1 MQPESLVQLIGSGNS
16 SVVEKEWM
24 DVVESDEMAPSTL
37 VRYRPVLEALCKEG
51 KRDVAAEYAWAAL
64 ESLSGRHAPQV
75 VLTVAGPFLLAVGN
89 NEELR
94 AQVAE
99 LYRKA
104 YTDVDGLEGLLKEA
118 GIEVGR
124 PVRRAVR
131 TLEVCLGSKEGDY
144 LVLRDEDGAARIDA
158 IDRSEWR
165 FTINVGDGV
174 ETLSAVQL
182 ADAYAPASP
191 TDFQVLRRFAPD
203 QFLESLQAD
212 PGSMVVELCKRNGSS
227 INSIQLEELLVPH
240 PFTEAQWK
248 KWWTRARTALRKNPN
263 ILLEGR
269 SPYSISFLDVPIQ
282 LEDELWTEIQ
292 KVRVPIRQLEI
303 VDDYLRECKVR
314 NASPSNEVLCRCHA
328 FLSERAAQSV
338 KSQSADSVVRSA
350 IAARVGMLG
359 KASNPA
365 GELVSLL
372 KSADDFTVLFEK
384 LESEALVDVAC
395 ACLTEARPE
404 DWQDVL
410 MELLPS
416 LPRAC
421 CDRAASQLIQ
431 AGRPMED
438 FHPVIARILS
448 TPVAYFGALLWLW
461 DGPEGL
467 ELPPNA
473 QPVSLL
479 LRIVRAL
486 EEARLS
492 ESVPKAKLM
501 NMKTGARSTLSARK
515 YERFE
520 DCLAGLDAGMA
531 SAVRSQLQR
540 SDTLGRAVREDL
552 LKRLSSLFP
561 HSKEEETTPPWDRD
575 DVLFV
580 TRQGLQRKNDEI
592 TEHLNVKMK
601 ENSRAIGRAAERGD
615 LSENSEY
622 KFALEE
628 RDLLRARLAQM
639 NAEVAQSRII
649 DPAEVPMH
657 HIGIGTTAVFKRV
670 GDGARYEMS
679 FLGPWEADAEKQV
692 FNYRAPLAR
701 SLMGKCVGD
710 VVDFDHAGTQGTYE
724 IIELRN
730 ALVAHEDS

>member
-1 MQPESLVQLIGSGNS
+1 
-16 SVVEKEWM
+16 M
-24 DVVESDEMAPSTL
+24 DVVESDEIDPTSF

-64 ESLSGRHAPQV
+64 ESLSGRHTPHD

-94 AQVAE
+94 AQVAD

-104 YTDVDGLEGLLKEA
+104 YTEVDGLEGLLKEA
-118 GIEVGR
+118 GIVSGR

-131 TLEVCLGSKEGDY
+131 TLEVCLRSNEGDF

-165 FTINVGDGV
+165 FTIDVGTGV
-174 ETLSAVQL
+174 ETLGAVRL

-191 TDFQVLRRFAPD
+191 TDFQVLRKFAPD
-203 QFLESLQAD
+203 AFLEKLLAD
-212 PGSMVVELCKRNGSS
+212 PGSVVIELCKRNGSR
-227 INSIQLEELLVPH
+227 INSIQLEEILVPH
-240 PFTEAQWK
+240 PFSEAQWK

-282 LEDELWTEIQ
+282 LEDELWTELR
-292 KVRVPIRQLEI
+292 KTRVPIRQLEI
-303 VDDYLRECKVR
+303 VNNYLRECKVR
-314 NASPSNEVLCRCHA
+314 NAPPSNEALCRCHA
-328 FLSERAAQSV
+328 FLSEGAAKAV
-338 KSQSADSVVRSA
+338 KSRSADAVVRCA
-350 IAARVGMLG
+350 IAARVGKLG

-365 GELVSLL
+365 GQLVSLL
-372 KSADDFTVLFEK
+372 KSADDFTTLFEK
-384 LESEALVDVAC
+384 LETEALVDVAC
-395 ACLTEARPE
+395 NYLTEARSD

-410 MELLPS
+410 KGLLPS
-416 LPRAC
+416 LPQAC
-421 CDRAASQLIQ
+421 CNRAASQLIQ

-438 FHPVIARILS
+438 FHPIIAQILAA
-448 TPVAYFGALLWLW
+448 PVSHFGALLWLW

-479 LRIVRAL
+479 LRMIRAL
-486 EEARLS
+486 DEARLS
-492 ESVPKAKLM
+492 ESVPKGKLM
-501 NMKTGARSTLSARK
+501 NMKTSARATLSARK

-520 DCLAGLDAGMA
+520 VCLTGLDAGMA
-531 SAVRSQLQR
+531 SAVRNQLQR
-540 SDTLGRAVREDL
+540 SDALGRAVREDL
-552 LKRLSSLFP
+552 LKRLSSVFP
-561 HSKEEETTPPWDRD
+561 QESEEEATPPWDRED
-575 DVLFV
+575 ILYV
-580 TRQGLQRKNDEI
+580 TRQGLRRKNDEI

-639 NAEVAQSRII
+639 NAEVARSHVV
-649 DPAEVPMH
+649 DPEEVPVDY
-657 HIGIGTTAVFKRV
+657 IGIGTSAVFKRI
-670 GDGARYEMS
+670 GDGTFYEMS
-679 FLGPWEADAEKQV
+679 FLGPWEADADKQI
-692 FNYRAPLAR
+692 FNYGAPLAR
-701 SLMGKCVGD
+701 SLMGKRIGD
-710 VVDFDHAGTQGTYE
+710 VVDFDHAGAQGKYE
-724 IIELRN
+724 IMELRN
-730 ALVAHEDS
+730 ALAAPEDS